1 MAKIAMMG
9 AGSFVFTRDIL
20 TDILSYPEL
29 TGSTITMMD
38 IAEERLK
45 LMADF
50 AKRLVE
56 QRSLKTKIEWTTDRH
71 EALEGADFVII
82 SVRAGGWPNVI
93 RDYDITTARG
103 FESSPDA
110 SGVGGIFAAMRQ
122 IPAILEICHDMEKI
136 CPDALCINY
145 SNPMAMICW
154 AINEYTKIKCVGLCP
169 NPPSGAQRLA
179 KYAGV
184 PYEEVSYWAAGLNH
198 YSWYLDIHWKGKDLY
213 PVFAEKF
220 KDFNVYSRP
229 GYLGKDMLGKD
240 IDVDLVEVEMFH
252 RFGYFTSGSKG
263 HIPTYTPYFRRS
275 PATIE
280 KYRIGNMGNSFKI
293 ATKRTNDENE
303 ELKKQLASGF
313 KFPTKTDE
321 NWSKSSAAIMNAML
335 TGIPC
340 RIDGNVKN
348 NGLITNLLE
357 GCCVEV
363 PCLVDKEGVHPCYVG
378 NLPPQCACL
387 NQNSV
392 FIQELTVRG
401 VVEKDKNKISQ
412 AVFLDPLTSTILTI
426 DEMAEM
432 LDELFKVD
440 KQFMKGYK

>member
-9 AGSFVFTRDIL
+9 AGSFVFTRDII

-29 TGSTITMMD
+29 TGSTITLMD
-38 IAEERLK
+38 PAKERLE
-45 LMADF
+45 LMAAF
-50 AKRLVE
+50 AQRLVD
-56 QRSLKTKIEWTTDRH
+56 QRNFKTKIEFTTDRK

-82 SVRAGGWPNVI
+82 SIRAGGWDNVLK
-93 RDYDITTARG
+93 DYDITTRLG

-110 SGVGGIFAAMRQ
+110 SGPTGIFAALRQ
-122 IPAILEICHDMEKI
+122 IPAVLEICHDMEKI

-179 KYAGV
+179 KYIGA
-184 PYEEVSYWAAGLNH
+184 PFEEVSYWAAGLNH
-198 YSWYLDIHWKGKDLY
+198 FSWYLDFQWKGEDAY
-213 PVFAEKF
+213 PILREKF
-220 KDFNVYSRP
+220 KDFAVYSKP
-229 GYLGKDMLGKD
+229 DYLGKGEK
-240 IDVDLVEVEMFH
+240 VDLVEVEMFH

-275 PATIE
+275 PAMIE
-280 KYRIGNMGNSFKI
+280 KYQIGNMGNSFKI
-293 ATKRTNDENE
+293 ATKRTSDENE
-303 ELKKQLASGF
+303 ELKKQLAGGY
-313 KFPTKTDE
+313 KFAVKTDE
-321 NWSKSSAAIMNAML
+321 NWSKTSAAIMNSML

-340 RIDGNVKN
+340 RIDGNVRN
-348 NGLITNLLE
+348 TGLITNLLE

-378 NLPPQCACL
+378 NLPPQCAAL
-387 NQNSV
+387 NANSV

-401 VVEKDKNKISQ
+401 TVEKDKTKLAQ
-412 AVFLDPLTSTILTI
+412 AILSTR
-426 DEMAEM
+426 
-432 LDELFKVD
+432 
-440 KQFMKGYK
+440 